1 MEHIVLLG
9 DSIFDNKSYV
19 GDAPDVVSHLRAI
32 MPKDWIATLCAVDGS
47 IAESVPAQRDRVP
60 QEATQLVLS
69 VGGNDALRNQ
79 DLLYED
85 LQGNRVLSI
94 LADVAEEFE
103 VNYRNAVQV
112 LRALGK
118 ALCVCTIYNGNLPAE
133 VSRAAK
139 AAVAVFND
147 RIYSV
152 ANELRLPVI
161 ELRRV
166 CTEAMDYAN
175 PIEPSDVGGAK
186 IARRILEHVQVRVF
200 HANGGT
206 ERKAP

>member
-1 MEHIVLLG
+1 VEHIVLLG

-19 GDAPDVVSHLRAI
+19 GNSPDVVSHIRRI
-32 MPKDWIATLCAVDGS
+32 IPKDWTATLCAVDGS
-47 IAESVPAQRDRVP
+47 ITESVLAQRGRIP
-60 QEATQLVLS
+60 QDATQLVLS

-79 DLLYED
+79 DLLYGD
-85 LQGNRVLSI
+85 MQGNKVLSI

-112 LRALGK
+112 FKSLGK
-118 ALCVCTIYNGNLPAE
+118 PLCICTIYNGNLPAE
-133 VSRAAK
+133 VSRAAE

-152 ANELRLPVI
+152 ADELGLPVI

-166 CTEAMDYAN
+166 CTSAIDYAN
-175 PIEPSDVGGAK
+175 PIEPSEAGGGK
-186 IARRILEHVQVRVF
+186 IARRILEHVQARILST
-200 HANGGT
+200 NRRT

>member
-19 GDAPDVVSHLRAI
+19 GEAPDALSHLREI

-47 IAESVPAQRDRVP
+47 IAESIPSQRDCVP
-60 QEATQLVLS
+60 QEAAAVLS

-85 LQGNRVLSI
+85 LQGNRVLGI

-112 LRALGK
+112 LRVLGK
-118 ALCVCTIYNGNLPAE
+118 PLCVCTIYNGNLPAE

-166 CTEAMDYAN
+166 CMKPWTM
-175 PIEPSDVGGAK
+175 PT
-186 IARRILEHVQVRVF
+186 Q
-200 HANGGT
+200 
-206 ERKAP
+206 